1 MRKLSWQILCK
12 RNTRVVGKSLLQHTH
27 DVIDRALPAYG
38 GCCILRLYNEYGR
51 ELDSGE
57 VIENARVYMV
67 KRVAR

>member
-1 MRKLSWQILCK
+1 MHVKYGKERGD
-12 RNTRVVGKSLLQHTH
+12 RVMEFSRTNFATAH

-38 GCCILRLYNEYGR
+38 GCCILRLYNEHGR